1 MVAAAGIATTELS
14 AVEGGEEGGETDGA
28 VGDDPQPDRVNTA
41 DRGMV
46 TKRLLIQLEF
56 ISLPSVE
63 GEIEGTSR
71 ALQWTPCQLFFNSS
85 STGNALY

>member
-1 MVAAAGIATTELS
+1 MAGVTITVT
-14 AVEGGEEGGETDGA
+14 VGEGAGGGADGS